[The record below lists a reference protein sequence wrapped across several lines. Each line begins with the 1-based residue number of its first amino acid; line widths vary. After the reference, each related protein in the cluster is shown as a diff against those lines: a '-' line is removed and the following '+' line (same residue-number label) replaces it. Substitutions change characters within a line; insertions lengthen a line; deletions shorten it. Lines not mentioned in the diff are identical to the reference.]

1 MLESQNMEGSA
12 MIANKGIDQK
22 ANTTDNKRT
31 DRSKAS
37 NRDNKDNL
45 CKEWGYNGGQQRDNG
60 QAQLSSVQ
68 PLEEKYLEQGGFNR
82 EEIENLSALLGTL
95 EKISNSS
102 VINHMTHSS
111 YLFNNSNPYPSSR
124 KITTADGSL
133 TIIGEN
139 SIKEDKGQ
147 DSYLIDPFLIDLP
160 KVSSL
165 VFDSV
170 SIP

>member
-37 NRDNKDNL
+37 NCDNKDNL
-45 CKEWGYNGGQQRDNG
+45 WCTYYQKPRYTQEKCWKLHGKLITSSKEWGYNGGQQRDNG

-95 EKISNSS
+95 EKISS
-102 VINHMTHSS
+102 T
-111 YLFNNSNPYPSSR
+111 Y
-124 KITTADGSL
+124 SL
-133 TIIGEN
+133 TLFSKFPISIG
-139 SIKEDKGQ
+139 
-147 DSYLIDPFLIDLP
+147 L
-160 KVSSL
+160 KVLDETLL
-165 VFDSV
+165 VLGFQIQV
-170 SIP
+170 S